1 VTNMRSITKAIIAAS
16 IVVVLLLLATF
27 PQGLT
32 ASSAKTHVKSS
43 EIGRYFLDP
52 CNNTTNFGYCGGTPD
67 FTFVNVLTKN
77 VTPSI
82 VNSSATANFTL
93 DVTVPAGTTGIVQD
107 FLPSGFTFVA
117 KTFKID
123 GVNVTPTV
131 AGGSVQFNN
140 VQPGSHNITFVAR
153 APAAFFTFFSFDT
166 ARAFIIRNGSLVEFS
181 AFQFLVT
188 VNGTIG

>member
-1 VTNMRSITKAIIAAS
+1 MRSITKAIIATL
-16 IVVVLLLLATF
+16 IVVVLLLLVTLS
-27 PQGLT
+27 PGLT
-32 ASSAKTHVKSS
+32 ASSAKTQVKSS

-52 CNNTTNFGYCGGTPD
+52 RNNTTNFGYCGGIPN

-77 VTPSI
+77 VTPSTI
-82 VNSSATANFTL
+82 NASETANFTL
-93 DVTVPAGTTGIVQD
+93 DVTVPAGTTGVVQD

-117 KTFKID
+117 KTFKVD

-140 VQPGSHNITFVAR
+140 VQPGSHNITFVAM
-153 APAAFFTFFSFDT
+153 APATFFTFQSFDT
-166 ARAFIIRNGSLVEFS
+166 ARAFIIRNGSVVQFS

-188 VNGTIG
+188 VRGSIG